1 MRCLRV
7 FALALIATVCA
18 QVCFA
23 VPTVH
28 PGDLVLL
35 TRDGHVVLFHP
46 ETASWED
53 FANLSPYHV
62 TTSIVRESSG
72 DFLICDELAAAI
84 LRLHAATGAVT
95 VVTQGNE
102 LSAPTG
108 VEVGPGGFIYALE
121 MGLAKMVRVD
131 PVTGN
136 QLLISQYHYLSGIPW
151 ALRMGPDGN
160 LYVVDEPFGF
170 CLLFRVNIATGQQTL
185 VSEGGTFF
193 NLENLVFALD
203 GSILVLNWTGSSSSL
218 IRVDPGNGSQTE
230 PVSGIPWFMS
240 GMARDENGHVFLG
253 AGGPGAGT
261 SGALLEHDGGS
272 SVSTLAT
279 LPFSVQAL
287 VVVPGAGPVPA
298 RQGTWGLVKGLYR

>member
-23 VPTVH
+23 VPTIH

-46 ETASWED
+46 ETASWEN
-53 FANLSPYHV
+53 FANLSPYDV

-72 DFLICDELAAAI
+72 DFLICDEYAAVI

-102 LSAPTG
+102 LGAPNG
-108 VEVGPGGFIYALE
+108 LEVGPGGFIYALDT
-121 MGLAKMVRVD
+121 GLSKIVRVD
-131 PVTGN
+131 PVTGD
-136 QLLISQYHYLSGIPW
+136 QLLISQYHYLQGIPS
-151 ALRMGPDGN
+151 ALRLGPDGN

-170 CLLFRVNIATGQQTL
+170 CWLFRVNIATGDQTL
-185 VSEGGTFF
+185 VSEDGSFF
-193 NLENLVFALD
+193 NLENLVFAQD
-203 GSILVLNWTGSSSSL
+203 GSILVLNWAASSTSL

-230 PVSGIPWFMS
+230 LVSGIPWFMT
-240 GMARDENGHVFLG
+240 GMGRDDNGRVYLG
-253 AGGPGAGT
+253 AGDRDVTT
-261 SGALLEHDGGS
+261 SGALLEYDGGS

-279 LPFSVQAL
+279 LPFGVQAL
-287 VVVPGAGPVPA
+287 VAVPGAGPVPT
-298 RQGTWGLVKGLYR
+298 RPGTWGFVKGLYR